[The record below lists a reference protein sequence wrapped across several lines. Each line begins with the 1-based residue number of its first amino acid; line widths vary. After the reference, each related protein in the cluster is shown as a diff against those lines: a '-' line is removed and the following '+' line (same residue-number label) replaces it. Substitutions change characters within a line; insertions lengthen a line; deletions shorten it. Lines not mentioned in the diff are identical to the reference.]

1 MTEIVDLYIEVKT
14 TEDSEAQRMKNDEWI
29 YGMNEA
35 ITMTQG
41 VRVVMEEEV
50 VAM

>member
-1 MTEIVDLYIEVKT
+1 MTCTEVKT
-14 TEDSEAQRMKNDEWI
+14 TEAAEAQRMKNDEWI

-41 VRVVMEEEV
+41 VRVIVVMEEEV
-50 VAM
+50 VVM